1 MKQLYKSIK
10 IEIANE
16 LNQKEQKRKRKK
28 RRKEGRNKWKGNIK
42 ILIQRE
48 FIQFI
53 YIRIIL
59 ELIREREKEREI
71 YPTNLFKKFIFKS
84 AGLQLIIN
92 K

>member
-28 RRKEGRNKWKGNIK
+28 EKKRRKGRNKWKGNTK

-59 ELIREREKEREI
+59 ELIRRERKREKFI
-71 YPTNLFKKFIFKS
+71 QPTYLKNLF
-84 AGLQLIIN
+84 LNQQVYN
-92 K
+92 